1 MFILNIYTELNF
13 IKIEFPL
20 HITRVYKTQVLRGIF
35 YL

>member
-13 IKIEFPL
+13 IKIKFPL